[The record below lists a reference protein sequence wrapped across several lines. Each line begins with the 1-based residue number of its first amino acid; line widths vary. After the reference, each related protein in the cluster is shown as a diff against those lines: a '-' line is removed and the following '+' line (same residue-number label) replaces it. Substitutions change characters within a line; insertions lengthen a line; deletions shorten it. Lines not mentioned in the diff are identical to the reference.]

1 MPMLLPSTLPPE
13 VEEVGRKVIGC
24 EIAVHRI
31 LGPGFK
37 EIIYERATQ
46 LELDLAKL
54 KYECEKKI
62 VVRYKQWN
70 IPGHKIDLIV
80 EGCVLV
86 ELKAV
91 PRLKDLH
98 ERQVISYLKAT
109 GLRLGF
115 VINFNVPV
123 LKEGIRRVVV

>member
-1 MPMLLPSTLPPE
+1 MAMLLESTLPPE

-37 EIIYERATQ
+37 EVIYERASQ
-46 LELDLAKL
+46 LELNLSGL
-54 KYECEKKI
+54 KFECEKKI
-62 VVRYKQWN
+62 LVRYKNWD

-91 PRLKDLH
+91 SRLKDLH
-98 ERQVISYLKAT
+98 KRRVISYLKAT
-109 GLRLGF
+109 GLRLGY
-115 VINFNVPV
+115 VINFNV
-123 LKEGIRRVVV
+123 RS